1 MDVPNLNFTL
11 NLKKSTKEG
20 LAPIYLRITING
32 SRTEISSKINVSPEK
47 WDARQSKIKGNNP
60 VDIRSNKILNELLV
74 SVHQAIDLLKHNKF
88 PINAPNIKLAING
101 KLFLAVK
108 LIDCYEAYM
117 KMLKTRI
124 GIDYHK
130 NSYQIN
136 ETTFN
141 HVKEFLIHEK
151 KLDMPIDDFSNILF
165 NRLEMFVKVT
175 KVNSHNTTFKKIER
189 FKAMF
194 KWAYDMDYAKK
205 DLSRKFKMKKQR
217 KEIIF
222 LTKEELD
229 RIHELETSIPRLQ
242 IIKDCFLFMCYTG
255 LAFKEIESLRVVNLS
270 RNINGEY
277 GLIIT
282 RQKTQKNIPEI
293 PLLPKALELVEK
305 YKHHPIRI
313 REKKLFPIP
322 SNQNFNSYLKEIGTL
337 AKIEKSITT
346 HMGRKTF
353 ATTIALRNG
362 MSMEVVSKTLGH
374 SNMRITQESY
384 ADLQN
389 DRIREEFNKIS
400 LKLNSNDCNTTP
412 FQEGLATS

>member
-74 SVHQAIDLLKHNKF
+74 SVHQAIDLLRHNKF
-88 PINAPNIKLAING
+88 PVNAPNIKLALND
-101 KLFLAVK
+101 KLFQSVK

-117 KMLKTRI
+117 KVLKTRI
-124 GIDYHK
+124 GIDYTK
-130 NSYQIN
+130 ASYEIN
-136 ETTFN
+136 ETTFD
-141 HVKEFLIHEK
+141 HVKEFLIKEK
-151 KLDMPIDDFSNILF
+151 KLEIPIDDFSNILF
-165 NRLEMFVKVT
+165 NRFEMFLKLT
-175 KVNSHNTTFKKIER
+175 KRNQHNTVFKKIER

-194 KWAYDMDYAKK
+194 KWAYDMEYSKK

-217 KEIIF
+217 KEICF
-222 LTKEELD
+222 LTQEELN
-229 RIHELETSIPRLQ
+229 RIHELEISIPRLQ
-242 IIKDCFLFMCYTG
+242 IIKDSFLFMCYTG

-270 RNINGEY
+270 RNIKGGF

-282 RQKTQKNIPEI
+282 RQKTHKNIPEI
-293 PLLPKALELVEK
+293 PLLPQALELLEK
-305 YKHHPIRI
+305 YKDHPTRI

-322 SNQNFNSYLKEIGTL
+322 SNQNFNSYLKEIATL

-346 HMGRKTF
+346 HIGRKTF
-353 ATTIALRNG
+353 ATTVALRNG
-362 MSMEVVSKTLGH
+362 MSMEVLSKILGH
-374 SNMRITQESY
+374 TNMRITQESY

-389 DRIREEFNKIS
+389 ARISEEFE
-400 LKLNSNDCNTTP
+400 KLSIKLSSNEGDDFTT
-412 FQEGLATS
+412 QKSTS